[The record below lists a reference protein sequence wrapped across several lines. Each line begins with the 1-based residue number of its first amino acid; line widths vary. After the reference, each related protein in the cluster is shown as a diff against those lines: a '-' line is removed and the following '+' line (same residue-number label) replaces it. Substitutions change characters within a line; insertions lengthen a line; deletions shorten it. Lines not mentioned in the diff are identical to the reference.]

1 MKKIFLMFCFFIISF
16 FTYAQNIQIDATYFL
31 NELNKR
37 DVLIYLLTDNNCIVV
52 GGYRNGFELENK
64 KLSVCT
70 VWPIDLKLKGH
81 FIVSTKPDI
90 FCYNK
95 SFLIGKGI
103 IIPVAETVSNEML
116 DDLKSLSPNYFEW
129 KKYKEIDQYRDIS
142 AEVGVGEADWWLV
155 KIFDAG
161 IKNISAS
168 SYLSENTKKG
178 FVEYIPSNLT
188 EKLYYR
194 GGPDYDHILYDSVTP
209 PWVEGAKGYGI
220 DEYLDIEFKW
230 KSDEIQILNGFVD
243 FLRKNLYTDNS
254 RVKTLLIES
263 QKPKFAMEYELED
276 IVRYNVIKL
285 PEKTDKIRMT
295 IKDVYKGDKY
305 DDTCISSILVTNPN
319 IPTYEEMKE
328 KILEAVKI
336 NNIKLE

>member
-37 DVLIYLLTDNNCIVV
+37 DVLIYLLTDSNCIVV
-52 GGYRNGFELENK
+52 GGDRNGFELENK
-64 KLSVCT
+64 KLSFLFK
-70 VWPIDLKLKGH
+70 WPIDLKLKGH
-81 FIVSTKPDI
+81 FIVSTKPNSYYYKK
-90 FCYNK
+90 F
-95 SFLIGKGI
+95 FLIGKGI
-103 IIPVAETVSNEML
+103 IIPYAESASNEML
-116 DDLKSLSPNYFEW
+116 DDLKLSSPNYFKW

-142 AEVGVGEADWWLV
+142 SYVGVGEADWWLV

-178 FVEYIPSNLT
+178 FIEYIPSNLS

-194 GGPDYDHILYDSVTP
+194 GMFDNSHILYDSVTP

-220 DEYLDIEFKW
+220 GEYLDIKFKW
-230 KSDEIQILNGFVD
+230 KSDELQILNGFVD
-243 FLRKNLYTDNS
+243 FFRTNLYTDNS
-254 RVKTLLIES
+254 RVKTILIES
-263 QKPKFAMEYELED
+263 QNPKFAIEYELED

-328 KILEAVKI
+328 KILEAIKI
-336 NNIKLE
+336 NKIKLE